1 MGPRVLLDSVD
12 RQVQLDK
19 LDLQEVQDRLEALV
33 VQVEE
38 ELPVRREQMALLG
51 QLDHKVHEVLLVRPD
66 HLGVKDQKVSL
77 ALQVSPVNPVL

>member
-38 ELPVRREQMALLG
+38 ELPVRREQMVLLG

-66 HLGVKDQKVSL
+66 HLVVKDQKVSL